1 MPYGY
6 AGKILE
12 ISLENEKIKTLDTMK
27 YASSFIGGRGIAAK
41 IAWDELPKHVDAF
54 DPENRL
60 IIMTGPLTG
69 TLAPTSGRTIFC
81 SVSPR
86 VYPRPWYTHS
96 TMGGFF
102 GSELKYA
109 GFDGIVIHGCAE
121 RPVYIWIKDEEIDIV
136 PAKDIWGLKVRS
148 AISTLKRKLD
158 DLAQII
164 CIGPAGEKLVR
175 YASICSPPENAS
187 GHSGFG
193 AVMGSK
199 NLKAIAVRGTG
210 GIDIFDP
217 KRFLDTC
224 KYAMRMCHTGMV
236 DQFLRSATPNR
247 SPICSQSCNVDC
259 RVGRIFFNIEPKFS
273 SEKIK
278 VHQTFCIGNCWAR
291 HGPYS
296 GYEGANIKVPEITGW
311 NPEDGG
317 VELHRL
323 CDDLGLDLWVLLVF
337 QPWFVRCVELGI
349 KKIGDLYLNPRD
361 PLWFYN
367 LLNKIANREGIGDV
381 LAEDLRR
388 MTDIL
393 RRRMNLPNELIKL
406 SEELEFAY
414 GFPAHRE
421 GRIWDPEPMP
431 FWVVSAL
438 MYATESRDPAICA
451 HTSFLHLANLY
462 LDDPESFRLKF
473 KSVAKKIWGS
483 ERALYP
489 SFDHKAEVA
498 IWCQHRHVLLDS
510 LPLCD
515 FAFPRVIKPFKTK
528 EEWLKTKDIYGDLE
542 IEAKLFSTCTGID
555 LSIDE
560 LEKACERIFNLE
572 RMILVFKFDRDRN
585 VDEQVGP
592 HFELPCKTDRT
603 CLNAQIFKRL
613 LDEYYILRGWDIKT
627 GHPTKEKLKSL
638 DLNVSDVL

>member
-6 AGKILE
+6 VGKILKV
-12 ISLENEKIKTLDTMK
+12 SLEDERIETLETMR
-27 YASSFIGGRGIAAK
+27 YASSYIGGRGIAAK

-109 GFDGIVIHGCAE
+109 GFDGIVISGRAE
-121 RPVYIWIKDEEIDIV
+121 KPILLLIKDGEVDI
-136 PAKDIWGLKVRS
+136 ASANDIWGLKVRS
-148 AISTLKRKLD
+148 TVNALKRRFGD
-158 DLAQII
+158 EAQVI
-164 CIGPAGEKLVR
+164 CIGPAGENLVR

-199 NLKAIAVRGTG
+199 NLKAIVVRGSG

-217 KRFLDTC
+217 EGFLNAC
-224 KYAMRMCHTGMV
+224 RHAMKMCYTGAA
-236 DQFLRSATPNR
+236 DSFLRSTVLER

-259 RVGRIFFNIEPKFS
+259 RIGNIFFNIESKFS
-273 SEKIK
+273 SEKIEA
-278 VHQTFCIGNCWAR
+278 HQTFCIGNCWSSYGP
-291 HGPYS
+291 HG
-296 GYEGANIKVPEITGW
+296 GYEGADIKVPEITGW
-311 NPEDGG
+311 DPEDGG

-337 QPWFVRCVELGI
+337 QPWFVRCTELGV
-349 KKIGDLYLNPRD
+349 KKIGDLCLEPRD
-361 PLWFYN
+361 PEWFRG
-367 LLNKIANREGIGDV
+367 LLNKIAYREGLGDM

-388 MTDIL
+388 MTDML
-393 RRRMNLPNELIKL
+393 SQKMDLPEELIRL
-406 SEELEFAY
+406 SEELEFAF

-438 MYATESRDPAICA
+438 MYATESRDPTICT
-451 HTSFLHLANLY
+451 HTSFLHIAELY
-462 LDDPESFRLKF
+462 LDDPELFYLKL
-473 KSVAKKIWGS
+473 KPVAKRIWRS
-483 ERALYP
+483 ERALNP
-489 SFDHKAEVA
+489 SFDYKAKVA
-498 IWCQHRHVLLDS
+498 VWCQHRHVLLDS

-515 FAFPRVIKPFKTK
+515 FAFPRVIKPFRTK
-528 EEWLKTKDIYGDLE
+528 EEWLKADDVYGDLE
-542 IEAKLFSTCTGID
+542 IEAKLFVTCTGIN
-555 LSIDE
+555 LSIVE
-560 LEKACERIFNLE
+560 LERACERIFNLE
-572 RMILVFKFDRDRN
+572 RLILTSKFDRDRE
-585 VDEQVGP
+585 VDEQVEP
-592 HFELPCKTDRT
+592 HFELPCKTDKTR
-603 CLNAQIFKRL
+603 LNAQIFKEL
-613 LDEYYILRGWDIKT
+613 LDEYYTLRGWDVKT
-627 GHPTKEKLKSL
+627 GHPMKEKLRSL
-638 DLNVSDVL
+638 GLID